1 MKTIGIQ
8 IKSNEIILVVLLKDE
23 NGSITQTKESS
34 KFKVDD
40 HNQQEQI
47 KQFRNQ
53 VNSFFDSVGAD
64 KIAIVARNA
73 KGKGLMSPSPV
84 SFKLEGIIQLYEK
97 TQIELVS
104 KKTIDAY
111 LKKNEKEITAEKILQ
126 NDSFDLAY
134 YLIKN

>member
-8 IKSNEIILVVLLKDE
+8 IKSNEIILVVLRKDE
-23 NGSITQTKESS
+23 SGIITQTKESS

-47 KQFRNQ
+47 KQFKNQ
-53 VNSFFDSVGAD
+53 VNSFFDSVDAN
-64 KIAIVARNA
+64 KIGIVARNA

-97 TQIELVS
+97 TEIELVS

>member
-84 SFKLEGIIQLYEK
+84 SFKLEGVIQLYEK